1 MSDPKPTERLSKIAG
16 DLGRSPGSLIEY
28 LQKKG
33 IEFDASKGANAK
45 ISHEIHEILLNEF
58 SSDKALKD
66 QAVKRNEDKFV
77 KSEIITAPEKKT
89 IPVIEKEED
98 NIDEI
103 LQHSKQ
109 QMLDIELKAKKKKAE
124 DKKAELVVEVE
135 IPAEPVVV
143 EPVVE
148 EVKVETPVAEVEV
161 EPVSTEVEVS
171 PIIKNKLKGTKL
183 IEVIELPD
191 EHGKKPKAK
200 KTKQDIEAEKEATEK
215 EALEKKKTIK
225 AKEESKAKEDQK
237 LKEIAAK
244 TVVPKP
250 DLFPGAEKKK
260 AKSPLNISEALKG
273 DVKEKRE
280 EGELTET
287 KYVKL
292 DGPKILKMIEI
303 PVDKEKVR
311 LTPAEKKEKRKR
323 LNKSNYIGGSDTKV
337 FKSPNNGPD
346 NRGPGTGT
354 PNKPGT
360 GFAGNNNNNNN
371 NNNSNNTANPNN
383 RTGSG
388 NNRGGN
394 NFRRPANEFTN
405 KEVGD
410 KLKQTLNRMGGTGTN
425 VSGSDRRK
433 FSKQKRDI
441 HAERSEQN
449 RMQQEEE
456 AKVLKVTEFVS
467 ANDLAKMM
475 DVPVTEVISACM
487 TLGMMVSINQR
498 LDAEMITIVAEEF
511 DYKVEF
517 VGAESEEIVDV
528 EEDIVDDPELL
539 IERPPIVTIMG
550 HVDHGKTSLLDYI
563 RNANVVAGEAGGIT
577 QHLGAYEVTLKNGK
591 KIAFIDTPG
600 HEAFTAMRAR
610 GAKVTDIVIIVIA
623 ADDAIMPQTREAIS
637 HAQAANVPIIF
648 AFNKI
653 DKDGANPE
661 KIREQLSAMNILV
674 EEWGGKFQTQEISAK
689 KGLNIDLLLEKILI
703 EAEMLQLKA
712 NPNKPAV
719 GTVLEATMEKG
730 RGIVASMMVQ
740 EGTLQR
746 GDMLL
751 AGQYATKVRALFNER
766 GVVIEK
772 AGPSTPV
779 KILGFAGA
787 PQSGEKFK
795 VYLDEDLAKDIA
807 TRRQQLMREQGIRTQ
822 KHITLDEIGRRLA
835 IGNFK
840 ELKLIVK
847 ADVDG
852 SVQALTDSFQKLST
866 NEVQISILH
875 QGVGQISEGD
885 VMLASASDAII
896 IGFQVRPSAQAR
908 KLGESEGI
916 DIKYYAIIYDAI
928 NDIKAAMEGMLAPT
942 TEEKILCNVEIRE
955 VFNITKVGNIA
966 GCIVLDGKI
975 ERKTKIR
982 VIRDGVVIH
991 TGELDSLKRFKDD
1004 VKEVAS
1010 GYECGLNIKGF
1021 NNIQVGDII
1030 EGYETVEVKRKLA

>member
-1 MSDPKPTERLSKIAG
+1 MSDPKPIVRLNKIAG
-16 DLGRSPGSLIEY
+16 DLGRSPDSLIEY
-28 LQKKG
+28 LTKKG
-33 IEFDASKGANAK
+33 VEFDIAKGANAK
-45 ISHEIHEILLNEF
+45 ISPEVHEILLAEF

-77 KSEIITAPEKKT
+77 KSEIITAPEKKSTT
-89 IPVIEKEED
+89 IQEKEDD

-103 LQHSKQ
+103 LQHIKQ
-109 QMLDIELKAKKKKAE
+109 QSIEDEIKAKKKKTE
-124 DKKAELVVEVE
+124 EKKV
-135 IPAEPVVV
+135 EPVIEPVV
-143 EPVVE
+143 EPVIVAPVV
-148 EVKVETPVAEVEV
+148 EVKVEEIAPVVIEEDIAPVA
-161 EPVSTEVEVS
+161 
-171 PIIKNKLKGTKL
+171 KNKLKGTKL

-200 KTKQDIEAEKEATEK
+200 KTKAETDAEKEHLEK
-215 EALEKKKTIK
+215 EKKKTAK
-225 AKEESKAKEDQK
+225 SKEEPVKVEVVKPKEEVK
-237 LKEIAAK
+237 PF
-244 TVVPKP
+244 VPVEP
-250 DLFPGAEKKK
+250 INQTDKKK
-260 AKSPLNISEALKG
+260 SKSPINISEALKG
-273 DVKEKRE
+273 DVIEKRE

-292 DGPKILKMIEI
+292 DGPKILNKIEI
-303 PVDKEKVR
+303 PVDKEKIR

-337 FKSPNNGPD
+337 FKSPNPNPGAP
-346 NRGPGTGT
+346 GTGTPGTGT
-354 PNKPGT
+354 PNKPG
-360 GFAGNNNNNNN
+360 FNNNNR
-371 NNNSNNTANPNN
+371 S
-383 RTGSG
+383 GSG
-388 NNRGGN
+388 PNNRGGN

-410 KLKQTLNRMGGTGTN
+410 KVKQTLNRMGNTGAGA
-425 VSGSDRRK
+425 SGSDRRK

-449 RMQQEEE
+449 RMLQEEE

-517 VGAESEEIVDV
+517 VGAESEEIVDI
-528 EEDIVDDPELL
+528 EEDIADDPELL
-539 IERPPIVTIMG
+539 VERPPIVTIMG

-577 QHLGAYEVTLKNGK
+577 QHLGAYEVTLKNNK

-610 GAKVTDIVIIVIA
+610 GADVTDIVIIVIA

-648 AFNKI
+648 AFNKM

-689 KGLNIDLLLEKILI
+689 KGLNIELLLEKVLI

-795 VYLDEDLAKDIA
+795 VYHDEDLAKDIA

-866 NEVQISILH
+866 SEVQISILH

-908 KLGESEGI
+908 KLGEAEGI

-942 TEEKILCNVEIRE
+942 TEEKIICNVEIRE
-955 VFNITKVGNIA
+955 VFSITKVGNIA

-1004 VKEVAS
+1004 VKEVS
-1010 GYECGLNIKGF
+1010 GGYECGLNIKGF
-1021 NNIQVGDII
+1021 NNIAVGDII
-1030 EGYETVEVKRKLA
+1030 EGYEITEVKRKLV

>member
-1 MSDPKPTERLSKIAG
+1 MSDPKPSVSLNKIARE
-16 DLGRSPGSLIEY
+16 LGRSINPLIEF
-28 LQKKG
+28 LTKKG
-33 IEFDASKGANAK
+33 IDFDKSKGANAK
-45 ISHEIHEILLNEF
+45 VSPEAHDLLMAEF

-66 QAVKRNEDKFV
+66 QAEKRNEDKFV
-77 KSEIITAPEKKT
+77 KSEIITAPEKKVST
-89 IPVIEKEED
+89 ALEKEED
-98 NIDEI
+98 NLNEI
-103 LQHSKQ
+103 LQHIKEQ
-109 QMLDIELKAKKKKAE
+109 TIEDELKAKKKKAE
-124 DKKAELVVEVE
+124 EKKVEPIVETVVEVVAE
-135 IPAEPVVV
+135 VIAEPVIVPVIEV
-143 EPVVE
+143 ENTPTEKEVE
-148 EVKVETPVAEVEV
+148 VIETETTPVA
-161 EPVSTEVEVS
+161 
-171 PIIKNKLKGTKL
+171 KNKLKGTKL
-183 IEVIELPD
+183 IDTIELPD
-191 EHGKKPKAK
+191 ENGKKPKAR
-200 KTKQDIEAEKEATEK
+200 KTKQDIEAEKEGVEK
-215 EALEKKKTIK
+215 EKKKLAKTKEDQKI
-225 AKEESKAKEDQK
+225 KEESKAKEV
-237 LKEIAAK
+237 AA
-244 TVVPKP
+244 VVNTPKVET
-250 DLFPGAEKKK
+250 LSAEEKKK
-260 AKSPLNISEALKG
+260 LKSPLNISEALKG
-273 DVKEKRE
+273 DVQEKRE
-280 EGELTET
+280 EGELTVT

-292 DGPKILKMIEI
+292 EGPKILSKIEI

-311 LTPAEKKEKRKR
+311 LSSAEKKEKRKR

-337 FKSPNNGPD
+337 FKSPNTTGD
-346 NRGPGTGT
+346 NKTPGTGT

-360 GFAGNNNNNNN
+360 GFGGNNN
-371 NNNSNNTANPNN
+371 A
-383 RTGSG
+383 
-388 NNRGGN
+388 NNRGPAGGN
-394 NFRRPANEFTN
+394 RGGGNFRRPANEFT
-405 KEVGD
+405 KQEVGD
-410 KLKQTLNRMGGTGTN
+410 KVKQTLNRMSNAGAGAT
-425 VSGSDRRK
+425 GSDRRK

-456 AKVLKVTEFVS
+456 SKVLKVTEFVS

-517 VGAESEEIVDV
+517 VGAESEEIIDV
-528 EEDIVDDPELL
+528 EEEVADDPELML
-539 IERPPIVTIMG
+539 ERPPIVTIMG
-550 HVDHGKTSLLDYI
+550 HVDHGKTSLLDFI

-577 QHLGAYEVTLKNGK
+577 QHLGAYEVTLANGK
-591 KIAFIDTPG
+591 RIAFIDTPG

-610 GAKVTDIVIIVIA
+610 GAQVTDIVIIVIA

-653 DKDGANPE
+653 DKAGANPE
-661 KIREQLSAMNILV
+661 KIREQLSVMNILV
-674 EEWGGKFQTQEISAK
+674 EEWGGKYQTQEISAK
-689 KGLNIDLLLEKILI
+689 KGLNIELLLDKVLI

-712 NPNKPAV
+712 NPDKLAV

-740 EGTLQR
+740 EGTLRR

-779 KILGFAGA
+779 KILGFSGA

-795 VYLDEDLAKDIA
+795 VYSDEDLAKDIA

-908 KLGESEGI
+908 KLGEAEGI

-966 GCIVLDGKI
+966 GCMVLDGKI

-991 TGELDSLKRFKDD
+991 TGELESLKRFKDD
-1004 VKEVAS
+1004 VKEVLG

-1021 NNIQVGDII
+1021 NNIIAGDII
-1030 EGYETVEVKRKLA
+1030 EGYEITEVKRKLA

>member
-1 MSDPKPTERLSKIAG
+1 MSDPRPAVSLNKIAREI
-16 DLGRSPGSLIEY
+16 GRSIDPLIEF
-28 LQKKG
+28 LTKKG
-33 IEFDASKGANAK
+33 IVFDKSKGPNAK
-45 ISHEIHEILLNEF
+45 VSPEAHDLLMAEF

-66 QAVKRNEDKFV
+66 QAEKRNEDKFI
-77 KSEIITAPEKKT
+77 KSEVITTPEKKAVE
-89 IPVIEKEED
+89 IVEKEDD

-103 LQHSKQ
+103 LQNAKKQ
-109 QMLDIELKAKKKKAE
+109 ILDEEIKAKRKKAE
-124 DKKAELVVEVE
+124 EKKIVAETVIEVVQPVKEIEVPKGKVE
-135 IPAEPVVV
+135 AEVSVSEPSGVEEPVK
-143 EPVVE
+143 E
-148 EVKVETPVAEVEV
+148 EQVTPVA
-161 EPVSTEVEVS
+161 
-171 PIIKNKLKGTKL
+171 KNKLKGTKL
-183 IEVIELPD
+183 IDTIELPD
-191 EHGKKPKAK
+191 ENKKSKTR
-200 KTKQDIEAEKEATEK
+200 KTKHDIEAEKDAAEK
-215 EALEKKKTIK
+215 EKKKVIK
-225 AKEESKAKEDQK
+225 TKED
-237 LKEIAAK
+237 LKIKE
-244 TVVPKP
+244 VVVTKP
-250 DLFPGAEKKK
+250 PAIIPADSDKKK
-260 AKSPLNISEALKG
+260 SKSPLNISEALKG
-273 DVKEKRE
+273 DVTEKRE

-292 DGPKILKMIEI
+292 EGPKILNKIEI

-337 FKSPNNGPD
+337 FKSPNPNTD
-346 NRGPGTGT
+346 NKGPGTGT

-360 GFAGNNNNNNN
+360 GFAGNN
-371 NNNSNNTANPNN
+371 ANRGGAGPN
-383 RTGSG
+383 RTGGS
-388 NNRGGN
+388 

-410 KLKQTLNRMGGTGTN
+410 KLKQTLNRMGNTGAGGT
-425 VSGSDRRK
+425 GSDRRK

-441 HAERSEQN
+441 HAERSEQS
-449 RMQQEEE
+449 RVLQEQE

-475 DVPVTEVISACM
+475 EVPVTEVISACM

-517 VGAESEEIVDV
+517 VGAESEEIVDID
-528 EEDIVDDPELL
+528 EEIADDPELL

-577 QHLGAYEVTLKNGK
+577 QHLGAYEVTLANEK

-623 ADDAIMPQTREAIS
+623 ADDAIMPQTKEAIS

-661 KIREQLSAMNILV
+661 KIREQLSGMNILV

-689 KGLNIDLLLEKILI
+689 KGLNIELLLDKILI

-712 NPNKPAV
+712 NPDKAAV

-740 EGTLQR
+740 EGTLRR

-766 GVVIEK
+766 GGVIES

-795 VYLDEDLAKDIA
+795 VYMDEDIAKDIA

-866 NEVQISILH
+866 SEVQITILH

-966 GCIVLDGKI
+966 GCMVLDGKI
-975 ERKTKIR
+975 ERKTKVRI
-982 VIRDGVVIH
+982 VRDGVVIH
-991 TGELDSLKRFKDD
+991 TGELASLKRFKDD

-1010 GYECGLNIKGF
+1010 GYECGLNINGF
-1021 NNIQVGDII
+1021 NNIAVGDII
-1030 EGYETVEVKRKLA
+1030 EGYEITEVKRKLA

>member
-1 MSDPKPTERLSKIAG
+1 MSDPTQVVRLNKIAG
-16 DLGRSPGSLIEY
+16 DLGRSPDSLMEF
-28 LQKKG
+28 LKKKG
-33 IEFDASKGANAK
+33 IDFDVSKGANAK
-45 ISHEIHEILLNEF
+45 ISPEINKILMDEF

-77 KSEIITAPEKKT
+77 KSETITVPDKK
-89 IPVIEKEED
+89 VVSAVEKEED

-103 LQHSKQ
+103 LKNIKQ
-109 QMLDIELKAKKKKAE
+109 QTIDDELKAKKKKAE
-124 DKKAELVVEVE
+124 DKKIIPVTETVVEVVVPVE
-135 IPAEPVVV
+135 VVNEVVV
-143 EPVVE
+143 LVE
-148 EVKVETPVAEVEV
+148 EKKEVVDVVVAEVET
-161 EPVSTEVEVS
+161 P
-171 PIIKNKLKGTKL
+171 PAPKNKLKGTKL
-183 IEVIELPD
+183 IETIVLPD
-191 EHGKKPKAK
+191 EEGKKPKAK
-200 KTKQDIEAEKEATEK
+200 KTKVDIELEKEAVEK
-215 EALEKKKTIK
+215 EKKKV
-225 AKEESKAKEDQK
+225 AKAKEDDK
-237 LKEIAAK
+237 RKEIEKIKEVAK
-244 TVVPKP
+244 VSAPVVEPT
-250 DLFPGAEKKK
+250 AEKKK
-260 AKSPLNISEALKG
+260 IKPPVNISEALKG
-273 DVKEKRE
+273 DVQEKRE
-280 EGELTET
+280 EGELTIT

-292 DGPKILKMIEI
+292 EGPKILNKIEI

-337 FKSPNNGPD
+337 FKSPNTNTD
-346 NRGPGTGT
+346 NKGPGTGT

-360 GFAGNNNNNNN
+360 GFAGNNN
-371 NNNSNNTANPNN
+371 T
-383 RTGSG
+383 
-388 NNRGGN
+388 NNRGPGGAN
-394 NFRRPANEFTN
+394 KGGGNFRRPANEFT
-405 KEVGD
+405 KQEVGD
-410 KLKQTLNRMGGTGTN
+410 KVKQTLNRMSNTGTGAT
-425 VSGSDRRK
+425 GSDRRK

-441 HAERSEQN
+441 HAERSEQT

-475 DVPVTEVISACM
+475 DVPVTEIISACM

-517 VGAESEEIVDV
+517 VGAESEAIADI
-528 EEDIVDDPELL
+528 EEDIVDDPEML

-550 HVDHGKTSLLDYI
+550 HVDHGKTSLLDFI

-577 QHLGAYEVTLKNGK
+577 QHLGAYEVTLANGK

-648 AFNKI
+648 AFNKM

-674 EEWGGKFQTQEISAK
+674 EEWGGKYQTQEISAK
-689 KGLNIDLLLEKILI
+689 KGLNIELLLDKVLI

-751 AGQYATKVRALFNER
+751 AGQFATKVRALFNER

-795 VYLDEDLAKDIA
+795 VYLDEDSAKDIA

-866 NEVQISILH
+866 SEVQISILH

-908 KLGESEGI
+908 KLGEAEGI

-966 GCIVLDGKI
+966 GCMVLDGKI

-991 TGELDSLKRFKDD
+991 TGELESLKRFKDD
-1004 VKEVAS
+1004 VKEVLG

-1021 NNIQVGDII
+1021 NNIIAGDII
-1030 EGYETVEVKRKLA
+1030 EGYEITEVKRKLA

>member
-1 MSDPKPTERLSKIAG
+1 
-16 DLGRSPGSLIEY
+16 
-28 LQKKG
+28 
-33 IEFDASKGANAK
+33 
-45 ISHEIHEILLNEF
+45 ILLEEF

-66 QAVKRNEDKFV
+66 QAVRRNEDKFV
-77 KSEIITAPEKKT
+77 KSEVIVAPEKKSA
-89 IPVIEKEED
+89 IINDKEED
-98 NIDEI
+98 NLDEI
-103 LQHSKQ
+103 LENTKKQ
-109 QMLDIELKAKKKKAE
+109 FIVNELNAKKKSE
-124 DKKAELVVEVE
+124 DDKKIELAKAAEALAEKESALEVPAVVES
-135 IPAEPVVV
+135 EPIVNS
-143 EPVVE
+143 E
-148 EVKVETPVAEVEV
+148 EDVL
-161 EPVSTEVEVS
+161 S
-171 PIIKNKLKGTKL
+171 IKTTKLKGTKL
-183 IEVIELPD
+183 INVIELPD
-191 EHGKKPKAK
+191 ENGKKIRPK
-200 KTKQDIEAEKEATEK
+200 KTKADIEAEKEASSKEKIAKSKAEQKSKSTEVK
-215 EALEKKKTIK
+215 PIIELETAAVLADKKKGK
-225 AKEESKAKEDQK
+225 A
-237 LKEIAAK
+237 
-244 TVVPKP
+244 
-250 DLFPGAEKKK
+250 
-260 AKSPLNISEALKG
+260 PLNISEALKG
-273 DVKEKRE
+273 DTTEKRV

-292 DGPKILKMIEI
+292 EGPKILNKIEI
-303 PVDKEKVR
+303 PVDKEKIR

-337 FKSPNNGPD
+337 FKGPNTTGGDPAAGRGTP
-346 NRGPGTGT
+346 NRGPG
-354 PNKPGT
+354 
-360 GFAGNNNNNNN
+360 FDR
-371 NNNSNNTANPNN
+371 NTSNPNSPN
-383 RTGSG
+383 TNTGAPG
-388 NNRGGN
+388 NNRGGGN
-394 NFRRPANEFTN
+394 SRRPANEFTK

-410 KLKQTLNRMGGTGTN
+410 KVKQTLNRMGGTGNTRT
-425 VSGSDRRK
+425 SGSDRRK

-441 HAERSEQN
+441 HAERTEQS
-449 RMQQEEE
+449 RMLQEEE
-456 AKVLKVTEFVS
+456 SRVLKVTEFVS

-511 DYKVEF
+511 DFKVEF

-528 EEDIVDDPELL
+528 DEEFIDDPEAM

-577 QHLGAYEVTLKNGK
+577 QHLGAYEVTLPNKK

-610 GAKVTDIVIIVIA
+610 GAQVTDIVIIVIA

-648 AFNKI
+648 AFNKM
-653 DKDGANPE
+653 DKDGANPD

-674 EEWGGKFQTQEISAK
+674 EEWGGKYQTQEISAK
-689 KGLNIDLLLEKILI
+689 KGLNIELLLEKILI

-712 NPNKPAV
+712 NPNKSAV

-740 EGTLQR
+740 EGTLHR

-751 AGQYATKVRALFNER
+751 AGQFATKVRALFNER
-766 GVVIEK
+766 GVVIES

-795 VYLDEDLAKDIA
+795 VYMDEDLAKDIA

-866 NEVQISILH
+866 NEVQITILH

-942 TEEKILCNVEIRE
+942 TEEKVVCNVEIRE
-955 VFNITKVGNIA
+955 VFNISKVGNIA
-966 GCIVLDGKI
+966 GCYVLDGKI

-982 VIRDGVVIH
+982 IVRDGVVIH
-991 TGELDSLKRFKDD
+991 TGELESLKRFKDD
-1004 VKEVAS
+1004 VKDVAT

-1021 NNIQVGDII
+1021 NNIAVGDII
-1030 EGYETVEVKRKLA
+1030 EGYEITEVKRKLV

>member
-1 MSDPKPTERLSKIAG
+1 MSDPRPTVSLNKIARE
-16 DLGRSPGSLIEY
+16 LGRSVNPLIEF
-28 LQKKG
+28 LIKKG
-33 IEFDASKGANAK
+33 IEIDISKGANAK
-45 ISHEIHEILLNEF
+45 VTPEAHDLLMNEF
-58 SSDKALKD
+58 SSDKLLKD
-66 QAVKRNEDKFV
+66 QAEKRNEDKFV
-77 KSEIITAPEKKT
+77 KSEIITAPEKKVVET
-89 IPVIEKEED
+89 IEKEED

-103 LQHSKQ
+103 LQNTKKQ
-109 QMLDIELKAKKKKAE
+109 ILEEEELKAKKKKAE
-124 DKKAELVVEVE
+124 QKKVV
-135 IPAEPVVV
+135 PEPVQEPILIEAL
-143 EPVVE
+143 EPVKEAVKEPVKEAVKEVVKEPLKEVVKEIEIVKAVE
-148 EVKVETPVAEVEV
+148 EEAPLL
-161 EPVSTEVEVS
+161 
-171 PIIKNKLKGTKL
+171 KNRLKGTKL
-183 IEVIELPD
+183 IDTIELPD
-191 EHGKKPKAK
+191 EGKKPKAR
-200 KTKQDIEAEKEATEK
+200 KTKVDIEAEKDAAEK
-215 EALEKKKTIK
+215 EKKKVTK
-225 AKEESKAKEDQK
+225 AKEEIKIKEVPKTPAPKIQVIPLTDSDKKKSKA
-237 LKEIAAK
+237 
-244 TVVPKP
+244 
-250 DLFPGAEKKK
+250 
-260 AKSPLNISEALKG
+260 PLNISEALKG
-273 DVKEKRE
+273 NVVEKRE

-292 DGPKILKMIEI
+292 EGPKILNKIEI

-337 FKSPNNGPD
+337 FKSPNTTGGAD
-346 NRGPGTGT
+346 NKGPGTGT

-360 GFAGNNNNNNN
+360 GFQGNRGGVG
-371 NNNSNNTANPNN
+371 PN
-383 RTGSG
+383 RTG
-388 NNRGGN
+388 GGN
-394 NFRRPANEFTN
+394 YRRPANEFTN

-410 KLKQTLNRMGGTGTN
+410 KLKQTLNRMGNTGAGA
-425 VSGSDRRK
+425 SGSDRRK

-441 HAERSEQN
+441 HAERSEQS
-449 RMQQEEE
+449 RVLQEQE

-487 TLGMMVSINQR
+487 SLGMMVSINQR

-517 VGAESEEIVDV
+517 VGAESEEIVDEEENIV
-528 EEDIVDDPELL
+528 EDPALL

-550 HVDHGKTSLLDYI
+550 HVDHGKTSLLDQI
-563 RNANVVAGEAGGIT
+563 RNTNVVAGEAGGIT
-577 QHLGAYEVTLKNGK
+577 QHLGAYEVTLANGK
-591 KIAFIDTPG
+591 NIAFIDTPG

-623 ADDAIMPQTREAIS
+623 ADDAIMPQTKEAIS
-637 HAQAANVPIIF
+637 HSQAANVPIIF
-648 AFNKI
+648 AFNKM
-653 DKDGANPE
+653 DKEGANPDR
-661 KIREQLSAMNILV
+661 IREQLSAMNILV
-674 EEWGGKFQTQEISAK
+674 EEWGGKIQTQEISAK
-689 KGLNIDLLLEKILI
+689 KGLNIDLLLDKVLI

-712 NPNKPAV
+712 NPNKLAV

-740 EGTLQR
+740 EGTLRR

-766 GVVIEK
+766 GMVIEK

-795 VYLDEDLAKDIA
+795 VYSDEDLAKDIA

-866 NEVQISILH
+866 NEVQITILH
-875 QGVGQISEGD
+875 HGVGQISEGD

-908 KLGESEGI
+908 KLGEAEGI

-942 TEEKILCNVEIRE
+942 TEEKIICNVEIRE

-966 GCIVLDGKI
+966 GCMVLDGKI

-982 VIRDGVVIH
+982 IVRDGVVIH
-991 TGELDSLKRFKDD
+991 TGELASLKRFKDD
-1004 VKEVAS
+1004 VKEVAA
-1010 GYECGLNIKGF
+1010 GYECGLNINGF

-1030 EGYETVEVKRKLA
+1030 EGYEITEVKRKLA